1 VIKKTTLLAAA
12 VILVSC
18 ASEYI
23 QAPLPMP
30 PRPNMPVFT
39 DAELECLPDDVYR
52 RIAMRDM
59 EKEFYI
65 ERLELII
72 KSTWK

>member
-1 VIKKTTLLAAA
+1 MSA
-12 VILVSC
+12 
-18 ASEYI
+18 
-23 QAPLPMP
+23 
-30 PRPNMPVFT
+30 FT

-52 RIAMRDM
+52 RIAGRDM

-72 KSTWK
+72 KSTWKDADSKSTDVPR